1 MRLPFKLRIFSF
13 YDGCHNSILES
24 VIPLLHNKDFLVMK
38 AVKKI
43 DRSKL
48 MDVIWEVQ
56 RRKRYL
62 GHDDISK
69 IAQEFDMS
77 RMELEGVVTFYHFYR
92 RTDGGKFTIYLN
104 DSIISEFSGR
114 QEVKKAFEE
123 ATGVKTGK
131 VSADKMFGLFETPC
145 IGLSDQEPSCL
156 INFKPFT
163 DLTPEKVFKII
174 AQLKEGK
181 KPSEICDVPRT
192 NIRYTPDR
200 DRTIFFKPYE
210 TFASLSKLNDLEPKE
225 LIELVKKSKLTG
237 RGGAFFP
244 TGLKWEFCSRNKA
257 EVKYIICNADEGE
270 PGTFKDR
277 VLLQEHPELLI
288 EGMIMAA
295 YAVGA
300 SEGAIYLRAEYMYLK
315 DRLEQLLDEYRK
327 NGYLGRNIKAKV
339 PFDFDIYVH
348 LGAGA
353 YVCGEETALI
363 HSMEGK
369 RGEPGTRE
377 YFPVDRGFNGKPT
390 VVNNVETLCAVPRI
404 LEMGLVKYLKL
415 GTNVTP
421 GTKLISVSGDCEN
434 PGLYEIE
441 WGMKLRVF
449 LELVGA
455 KDPKFILFN
464 GFAGECLSSA
474 DFDREISGENLLTGE
489 VQFYFKDSNDYARK
503 MAGIGLRSGG
513 SFMVFNN
520 ERDLL
525 EVLKNVADFFVAE
538 SCGICVPCRTG
549 NFLLNKKIN
558 KLILGHAEQN
568 DLEEIKEWSKIIK
581 TTSRCGL
588 GKMSSNALNDAI
600 LKFPEVFE
608 KRLSENTD
616 FNKAFNLTDA
626 TADYDKIINEMAS
639 DYE

>member
-1 MRLPFKLRIFSF
+1 MVTVTK
-13 YDGCHNSILES
+13 
-24 VIPLLHNKDFLVMK
+24 V
-38 AVKKI
+38 
-43 DRSKL
+43 DRSRL
-48 MDVIWEVQ
+48 MDVVWGIQ
-56 RRKRYL
+56 RKKRYI
-62 GHDDISK
+62 GHDDITK

-77 RMELEGVVTFYHFYR
+77 RMELEGVITFYHFFHR
-92 RTDGGKFTIYLN
+92 MHSGNFTIYLN
-104 DSIISEFSGR
+104 DAIISEFAGR
-114 QEVKKAFEE
+114 NAVLKAFEE
-123 ATGVKTGK
+123 AIGIKLGNVTE
-131 VSADKMFGLFETPC
+131 DKMFGLFKTPC

-156 INFKPFT
+156 INFRPFI
-163 DLTPEKVFKII
+163 DLTPKKVFDII
-174 AQLKEGK
+174 SKLKAGK
-181 KPSEICDVPRT
+181 MPYEICDIPKT
-192 NIRYTPDR
+192 NIRYKPVKE
-200 DRTIFFKPYE
+200 RTIFFRPYK
-210 TFASLSKLNDLEPKE
+210 TFSSLSKLNDLDPKE

-244 TGLKWEFCSRNKA
+244 TGLKWEFCSRNEA
-257 EVKYIICNADEGE
+257 DVKYINCNADEGE

-315 DRLEQLLDEYRK
+315 DQLEQLLGEYRK
-327 NGYLGRNIKAKV
+327 NGYLGKNIKAKI
-339 PFDFDIYVH
+339 PFDFDMYIH
-348 LGAGA
+348 MGAGA

-404 LEMGLVKYLKL
+404 LEMGLDKYLTL

-421 GTKLISVSGDCEN
+421 GTKLISVSGDCIK

-441 WGMKLRVF
+441 WGMILRDF
-449 LELVGA
+449 LNLIEA
-455 KDPKFILFN
+455 KDPNFILFN

-474 DFDREISGENLLTGE
+474 DFDREISGENLLAGE
-489 VQFYFKDSNDYARK
+489 VQFYFKDSNEYARK
-503 MAGIGLRSGG
+503 MIGIGLRSGG
-513 SFMVFNN
+513 SFMVFNK

-525 EVLKNVADFFVAE
+525 KVLKNVADFFVEE

-558 KLILGHAEQN
+558 KLLLGHAEHD
-568 DLEEIKEWSKIIK
+568 DLKDIKDWSKIIK

-588 GKMSSNALNDAI
+588 GKMSSTALNDAI

-616 FNKAFNLTDA
+616 FNKAFNLADA
-626 TADYDKIINEMAS
+626 TADYDKIINEMTS
-639 DYE
+639 EYE